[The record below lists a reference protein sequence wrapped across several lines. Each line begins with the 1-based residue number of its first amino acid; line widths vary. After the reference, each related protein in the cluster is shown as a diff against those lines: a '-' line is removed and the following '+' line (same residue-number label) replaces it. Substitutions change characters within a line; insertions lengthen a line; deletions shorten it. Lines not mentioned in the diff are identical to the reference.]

1 MISLLSKLS
10 RLLEPPV
17 ITRGRVW
24 FAYAVAIG
32 TDAVQLLLG
41 PLGWFWVDE
50 VLDVVAMIA
59 ISGALGFHVILLPTF
74 ALEFLPL
81 SDMLPTWTGAVAFL
95 TTFRRRRAVQGGTA
109 QSTS

>member
-1 MISLLSKLS
+1 MISLLSKVS
-10 RLLEPPV
+10 KLLEPPA
-17 ITRGRVW
+17 ITRRRVW

-59 ISGALGFHVILLPTF
+59 ITRAIGFHVILLPTF
-74 ALEFLPL
+74 ALEFLPV

-95 TTFRRRRAVQGGTA
+95 TAFRQRRAIQA
-109 QSTS
+109 QADS